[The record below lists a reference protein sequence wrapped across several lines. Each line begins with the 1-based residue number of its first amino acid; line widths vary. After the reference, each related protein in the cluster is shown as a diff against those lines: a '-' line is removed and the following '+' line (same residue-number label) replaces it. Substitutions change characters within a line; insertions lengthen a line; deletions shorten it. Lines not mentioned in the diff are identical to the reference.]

1 MITLNFT
8 QQELAVLNDALMQ
21 MPYGRVAPLVQNINK
36 QIQAAQ
42 QQQQPSQEPE

>member
-8 QQELAVLNDALMQ
+8 PQELAVLNDALMQ

-36 QIQAAQ
+36 QIQE
-42 QQQQPSQEPE
+42 QQQQPPQEQA

>member
-8 QQELAVLNDALMQ
+8 PQELAVLNDALMQ

-42 QQQQPSQEPE
+42 QQPQPPQEPE